1 MLTASVSNTNLLIFS
16 SAAITGVNTNLFFV
30 FDNNVFNTISTY
42 SLNSFVIN
50 ATLAKSVNVDGTVKI
65 NLYRGGITT
74 AVGAYS
80 TSVIS
85 VTNSTIYEDNT
96 APSLMEM
103 IEQNNFNFTSYVF
116 SNFITGITSEAN
128 FPTASLTLKRR
139 PPVGKLTINEGF
151 LGYMQVHR
159 FAALSSS
166 TFSVT
171 PFTQSSVA
179 RYFAFD
185 FNVFGDTTVK
195 ALQILLNPSSS
206 FSSSAKGYFTINQDY
221 FGNPSQVVLAESN
234 TISLASGSTDPRVF
248 EFITS
253 VTLSEGKYWFIFN
266 PAVGSEF
273 ALGRPILISGTT
285 SNNLYSNSIKDS
297 QDGVLFTTRSASGAS
312 FNVVTER
319 GVVLPSLDAIY
330 NQLDEPQ
337 NIPVVYGDQTNLNVY
352 TQLAVPTTSHYIQK
366 SLLDNQT
373 KVVAVETLI
382 DSTGQNQFQ
391 VQGLIRNTSE
401 VYYSMISN
409 NLTTNVVR
417 FDFFAPKNLTGLRLT
432 SLGDYYAKGSQGTLL
447 LSATDFMGVS
457 TVQVSTS
464 PEFPESGTT
473 TITLPEPL
481 QKYIENI
488 DYNFGDLGKK
498 FSILE
503 SITGYPIKKIFAVVV
518 DGISSYLL
526 VSDNILSVY
535 GNETLTAVY
544 TLTDSLFTSSTVG
557 TNGILLTDTLGKIYN
572 FSENQVTL
580 IGSVENVPTASVTQ
594 LTNSFIGVSTLRD
607 NSSAQA
613 RKRIYKLTDGT
624 LTHQTW
630 STQIPETQITFIYTT
645 SFGLVIGA
653 YDQIR
658 EVGKIYVYYNS
669 LLTLQYT
676 TYLRPDAAYYSSS
689 TSRLYV
695 AFGGSQLLY
704 ATFAN
709 SKLSQFTDS
718 GVPLAGNLTR
728 EITATKN
735 ANSIIVITNYSG
747 YIFNE
752 NTFVTTQLTLPGY
765 TADDQEGLLVTVETE
780 NLQLSKNLSTKRTQ
794 SYANINFD
802 PLLNGL
808 NSSFIYN
815 ASGYIVFTGV
825 NTGISTS
832 FYIQYPS
839 NSLIVNATLEGQN
852 ISLENDSFSSTFQP
866 DVPKEFS
873 IAIRGIGI
881 TGIGTIALYNGIS
894 TFSPVVGIGSF
905 VAPKTL
911 NWYYRTGGVND
922 IFGFADGSLREANT
936 SDLSSNEY
944 KVYARF
950 TDINNLTTYEEEY
963 ATDIIYNQIQQQ
975 QNNQALPSGRIL
987 EINPSVNTGNITQY
1001 VPPEGKNDF
1010 IYAGTKIVRENGV
1023 FESDPY
1029 FASDVVAWNQVQV
1042 LALIP
1047 GTITDGEHG
1056 TSVTLYVK
1064 TGSSLADLNARIYT
1078 NSYQISTINNGN
1090 DYSISVASILANIQ
1104 SLSGKW
1110 IQFKLVLT
1118 SASENVTPVVR
1129 SVLLTYTGAGKS
1141 VFVTKTF
1148 DTSIQS
1154 TIDPTPLI
1162 RRGILTANFVT
1173 NGGEI
1178 VFGYTTDPN
1187 DGNPLNYTV
1196 ITPNQIFTLPTPS
1209 SIIKFG
1215 VILKTATSEPCFFD
1229 EFGVQ
1234 LDLGPNDVY
1243 FMPPQAAFEIQPYND
1258 PVTGIVIPKTYEFV
1272 NKTIGIVSSYNWSFG
1287 TSYPVGI
1294 LTYYP
1299 PNEDPTEGP
1308 AANRLNPVIQFT
1320 NSGPFTVGLF
1330 VTGWVQNN
1338 VFFNSELYTKSFI
1351 AT

>member
-16 SAAITGVNTNLFFV
+16 SAAITGVNTNLFYV
-30 FDNNVFNTISTY
+30 FDNNIFNTISTY
-42 SLNSFVIN
+42 SVDGFVFNS
-50 ATLAKSVNVDGTVKI
+50 TLAKSVSVDGTVKI

-74 AVGAYS
+74 AVGAYN

-85 VTNSTIYEDNT
+85 VTNSTIFEDST

-103 IEQNNFNFTSYVF
+103 IEQNNYNFTSYVF

-151 LGYMQVHR
+151 LGPMMVHR
-159 FAALSSS
+159 FAAMSSS

-179 RYFAFD
+179 RYFAFN
-185 FNVFGDTTVK
+185 FNVFGDVIVNG
-195 ALQILLNPSSS
+195 LQIILNPSST
-206 FSSSAKGYFTINQDY
+206 FNATTKGYFTINQDY
-221 FGNPSQVVLAESN
+221 FGNPSQVVLAESDVVAF
-234 TISLASGSTDPRVF
+234 ASGSADPRVF
-248 EFITS
+248 TFPST
-253 VTLSEGKYWFIFN
+253 TLSVGTYWFIFN
-266 PAVGSEF
+266 PSLGADFSP
-273 ALGRPILISGTT
+273 GRPILISGTT
-285 SNNLYSNSIKDS
+285 QNNLYSSTIKES
-297 QDGVLFTTRSASGAS
+297 QDGVLFTTRANVGAA
-312 FNVVTER
+312 FKVVTER
-319 GVVLPSLDAIY
+319 GIVLPSIDNIY

-337 NIPVVYGDQTNLNVY
+337 NIPVVYGDQSNLNVF
-352 TQLAVPTTSHYIQK
+352 TSLAVPTTSHYIQK
-366 SLLDNQT
+366 NLLDNQT
-373 KVVAVETLI
+373 QVVAVETLI
-382 DSTGQNQFQ
+382 DSTGQNQFE
-391 VQGLIRNTSE
+391 VSGAIKSTSE
-401 VYYSMISN
+401 VYYSMIGN

-417 FDFFAPKNLTGLRLT
+417 FDFFSPKTLTSLKLT

-473 TITLPEPL
+473 TITLPTPL
-481 QKYIENI
+481 QKYIDNI
-488 DYNFGDLGKK
+488 SYNFGDLGKK
-498 FSILE
+498 FNTLE
-503 SITGYPIKKIFAVVV
+503 ATTGYPIKKIFAVVV
-518 DGISSYLL
+518 DGVSSYLL
-526 VSDNILSVY
+526 VSDNVLSVY
-535 GNETLTAVY
+535 SNETVSVVY
-544 TLTDSLFTSSTVG
+544 TLTNSIFTSSTVG

-580 IGSVENVPTASVTQ
+580 IGTLANIPTASATQ
-594 LTNSFIGVSTLRD
+594 LTSSYIGVSTLRD

-613 RKRIYKLTDGT
+613 RRRIYKLTDGVI
-624 LTHQTW
+624 THQTW
-630 STQIPETQITFIYTT
+630 SSQIPETQITFIYNT

-653 YDQIR
+653 YDQLR
-658 EVGKIYVYYNS
+658 EVGKIYVYYTS
-669 LLTLQYT
+669 LLTLLYT
-676 TYLRPDAAYYSSS
+676 TYLRPDAAYFSSS
-689 TSRLYV
+689 TSRLYIV
-695 AFGGSQLLY
+695 FGGSTLLY
-704 ATFAN
+704 SVFAN
-709 SKLSQFTDS
+709 NKLGSFQDT
-718 GVPLAGNLTR
+718 GVALAGNLAR
-728 EITATKN
+728 EITATKA
-735 ANSIIVITNYSG
+735 ANSIIVVTNYSG

-765 TADDQEGLLVTVETE
+765 TADDQQGLLVSSETE
-780 NLQLSKNLSTKRTQ
+780 DLQLSRNLSTERTQ
-794 SYANINFD
+794 SYTNINFD

-808 NSSFIYN
+808 NSSFVYN

-825 NTGISTS
+825 STGISTS

-839 NSLIVNATLEGQN
+839 NSLILSATLEGQN
-852 ISLENDSFSSTFQP
+852 ISLENNVFSSTFQP
-866 DVPKEFS
+866 NIPKEFTLS
-873 IAIRGIGI
+873 IRGIGV
-881 TGIGTIALYNGIS
+881 TGIGTIALYNGVS
-894 TFSPVVGIGSF
+894 TFSPIVGVASF

-911 NWYYRTGGVND
+911 NWYYRTGGTND
-922 IFGFADGSLREANT
+922 VFGFADGSLREANT
-936 SDLSSNEY
+936 TELSSNQY
-944 KVYARF
+944 RVYARF
-950 TDINNLTTYEEEY
+950 TDVNGLTTYEEQY
-963 ATDIIYNQIQQQ
+963 ASDIIYNQIQQQ

-987 EINPSVNTGNITQY
+987 EINPNLNTNNITQY

-1047 GTITDGEHG
+1047 GTISDGEHG

-1090 DYSISVASILANIQ
+1090 DYSASVVSILANIQ

-1154 TIDPTPLI
+1154 TIDPAPLI

-1209 SIIKFG
+1209 SIIKLG
-1215 VILKTATSEPCFFD
+1215 VILKTATDEPCFFD

-1243 FMPPQAAFEIQPYND
+1243 FMPPQSAFEIAPYSD
-1258 PVTGIVIPKTYEFV
+1258 PVTGVVIPRAYEFV

-1299 PNEDPTEGP
+1299 PNEDPLVGP
-1308 AANRLNPVIQFT
+1308 AANRLNPVVQFT
-1320 NSGPFTVGLF
+1320 EPGPFTVGLF

>member
-1 MLTASVSNTNLLIFS
+1 
-16 SAAITGVNTNLFFV
+16 
-30 FDNNVFNTISTY
+30 
-42 SLNSFVIN
+42 
-50 ATLAKSVNVDGTVKI
+50 
-65 NLYRGGITT
+65 
-74 AVGAYS
+74 
-80 TSVIS
+80 
-85 VTNSTIYEDNT
+85 
-96 APSLMEM
+96 LMEM

-116 SNFITGITSEAN
+116 SNFITGITSSAN

-139 PPVGKLTINEGF
+139 PPVGKVTINEGF

-185 FNVFGDTTVK
+185 FNVFGDTIVT
-195 ALQILLNPSSS
+195 ALQILLNPSST
-206 FSSSAKGYFTINQDY
+206 FSSSAKGFFTINQDY

-234 TISLASGSTDPRVF
+234 AVSFESGSADPRVF
-248 EFITS
+248 NFTS
-253 VTLSEGKYWFIFN
+253 PVTLSEGKYWFIFN
-266 PAVGSEF
+266 PSVGAEF
-273 ALGRPILISGTT
+273 SLGRPILISGT
-285 SNNLYSNSIKDS
+285 SNSNLYSTVIKES
-297 QDGVLFTTRSASGAS
+297 QDGILFTTRANSGAS

-319 GVVLPSLDAIY
+319 GVVLPSLDSIY

-337 NIPVVYGDQTNLNVY
+337 NIPVIYGDQTNLNVF
-352 TQLAVPTTSHYIQK
+352 TSLAVPNTSHYIQK
-366 SLLDNQT
+366 NLLDNQS
-373 KVVAVETLI
+373 KVYAVETLI

-391 VQGLIRNTSE
+391 VEGLVRNNSE
-401 VYYSMISN
+401 IYYSMISN

-417 FDFFAPKNLTGLRLT
+417 FDFFNPKTLTSLKLT
-432 SLGDYYAKGSQGTLL
+432 SLGDYYAKGSEGTLL
-447 LSATDFMGVS
+447 LSATDFMGIS

-473 TITLPEPL
+473 TITLPLPL

-488 DYNFGDLGKK
+488 NYNFGDLGKK
-498 FSILE
+498 FSTLE
-503 SITGYPIKKIFAVVV
+503 SITGYPIRKIFAVVISGV
-518 DGISSYLL
+518 SSYLL
-526 VSDNILSVY
+526 VSDNVLSVY
-535 GNETLTAVY
+535 SAGVVNVVY
-544 TLTDSLFTSSTVG
+544 TLSNSIFTSSTVG
-557 TNGILLTDTLGKIYN
+557 TNGILLTDTLGNIYN
-572 FSENQVTL
+572 FSENEVTL
-580 IGSVENVPTASVTQ
+580 IGSVTNIPTASATQ
-594 LTNSFIGVSTLRD
+594 LTSSYIGVSTLRD

-613 RKRIYKLTDGT
+613 RKRIYKLSNG
-624 LTHQTW
+624 LLSHQNW
-630 STQIPETQITFIYTT
+630 STQIPETQITFIYNT

-653 YDQIR
+653 FDQIK
-658 EVGKIYVYYNS
+658 EVGKIYIYFNS
-669 LLTLQYT
+669 ILTLLYA
-676 TYLRPDAAYYSSS
+676 TYLRPDVAFFSSA

-695 AFGGSQLLY
+695 AFGGSLLLY
-704 ATFAN
+704 SVFSN
-709 SKLSQFTDS
+709 NKLGNFSDT
-718 GVPLAGNLTR
+718 GVPLAGNLTK
-728 EITATKN
+728 EITATKA

-752 NTFVTTQLTLPGY
+752 TNFVTTQLTLPGY
-765 TADDQEGLLVTVETE
+765 TDEDQQGLLVSIATE
-780 NLQLSKNLSTKRTQ
+780 NLQLSKNLSTKITQ

-802 PLLNGL
+802 PLLNGF

-815 ASGYIVFTGV
+815 ANGYIVFTGV

-832 FYIQYPS
+832 FYVQYPA
-839 NSLIVNATLEGQN
+839 NSLIISATLEGQN
-852 ISLENDSFSSTFQP
+852 ISLENDVFSSVFQP
-866 DVPKEFS
+866 NVPKEFS
-873 IAIRGIGI
+873 ISIRGIGV
-881 TGIGTIALYNGIS
+881 TGIGTIALYNGVS
-894 TFSPVVGIGSF
+894 TFSPIVGISSF
-905 VAPKTL
+905 VAPKTI

-922 IFGFADGSLREANT
+922 LFGFADGSLREANT
-936 SDLSSNEY
+936 TELSSNEY

-950 TDINNLTTYEEEY
+950 TDVNGLTTYEEQY
-963 ATDIIYNQIQQQ
+963 ATDVIYNQIQQQ

-987 EINPSVNTGNITQY
+987 EINPSVNTNNITQY

-1029 FASDVVAWNQVQV
+1029 FASDVVAWNQIQV

-1047 GTITDGEHG
+1047 GTISEGEHG

-1064 TGSSLADLNARIYT
+1064 TGSSLADLNAKIYT

-1090 DYSISVASILANIQ
+1090 DYSTSVASILANIQ

-1110 IQFKLVLT
+1110 IQFKLILT

-1196 ITPNQIFTLPTPS
+1196 ITPNQIFTLPSPS

-1258 PVTGIVIPKTYEFV
+1258 PVTGIVIPMTYEFV

-1299 PNEDPTEGP
+1299 PNEDPIAGP
-1308 AANRLNPVIQFT
+1308 AANRLNPVVSFT
-1320 NSGPFTVGLF
+1320 EPGPFIIGLF